1 MQSVHEGDQILL
13 YSGPKAQFLLVYKP
27 GVKFSTHKGEIIL
40 PEDLKWGE
48 KIVSSSGTTFYV
60 IKPATGDLMLKVRRL
75 TTIIY
80 PKDAGLMLLYTS
92 IGCGS
97 RVLEVGTGSGAF
109 TIVLATIVGTT
120 GKVYSFERRKEFLDN
135 AINNVRRAS
144 LADRVEFLLCDPT
157 KEGFNIPAVEVAF
170 VDVPEPWEFV
180 RPVYEVLEPGGFW
193 VSLSPNIEQVQKTY
207 EALKS
212 YFVRLRTV
220 EVIEREILVREGKTR
235 PREFM
240 ICHTGYITF
249 GNKIVNEMA

>member
-1 MQSVHEGDQILL
+1 M
-13 YSGPKAQFLLVYKP
+13 
-27 GVKFSTHKGEIIL
+27 
-40 PEDLKWGE
+40 
-48 KIVSSSGTTFYV
+48 
-60 IKPATGDLMLKVRRL
+60 
-75 TTIIY
+75 
-80 PKDAGLMLLYTS
+80 
-92 IGCGS
+92 
-97 RVLEVGTGSGAF
+97 LEVGTGSGAF

-135 AINNVRRAS
+135 AINNVQRAN

-157 KEGFNIPAVEVAF
+157 KEGFNIPPVEAAF

-207 EALKS
+207 EALKG

-240 ICHTGYITF
+240 ICHTGYLTF
-249 GNKIVNEMA
+249 GNKVV